1 MRSYNSPSSGCCAE
15 GSKVLMAD
23 DTYKNVEDIRKGDT
37 VVSFHSIKDD
47 LDRFHES
54 YSTSKIECVVKT
66 KCHEGQVQMVRLNN
80 LLITPYHPI
89 IDMMNYEKQWRFPIS
104 KGSVENILC
113 PYMYT
118 FVIEN
123 RQALVVDKYIFAT
136 YGHNCDDQ
144 EVIRHDYFG
153 TDKVIEDL
161 KKSPSYNDGI
171 VELIPDNIVRDPETN
186 KVYGI
191 SI

>member
-89 IDMMNYEKQWRFPIS
+89 IDMMIYE
-104 KGSVENILC
+104 
-113 PYMYT
+113 
-118 FVIEN
+118 
-123 RQALVVDKYIFAT
+123 
-136 YGHNCDDQ
+136 
-144 EVIRHDYFG
+144 
-153 TDKVIEDL
+153 
-161 KKSPSYNDGI
+161 
-171 VELIPDNIVRDPETN
+171 
-186 KVYGI
+186 
-191 SI
+191 